1 MNRLIKIIGV
11 IGFLAMAFNVNAERD
26 TAKERKFE
34 ELRTKILIEKLAL
47 TDQEQ
52 KEFFPL
58 YKEYKDK
65 EKVLN
70 SKIRKTHK
78 AAQKE
83 AVTEEEAEKLL
94 KKLKNLTQQKAT
106 LFKTYADKF
115 NTVIPAKKVLKLYV
129 VEREINRI
137 IRNKIKERRG
147 SNGKNYLP
155 KSNHSR

>member
-1 MNRLIKIIGV
+1 MYRLIKIIGV
-11 IGFLAMAFNVNAERD
+11 IGFLAMAFNVNAARD

-47 TDQEQ
+47 TDKEQ

-115 NTVIPAKKVLKLYV
+115 NAVIPAKKVLKLYV